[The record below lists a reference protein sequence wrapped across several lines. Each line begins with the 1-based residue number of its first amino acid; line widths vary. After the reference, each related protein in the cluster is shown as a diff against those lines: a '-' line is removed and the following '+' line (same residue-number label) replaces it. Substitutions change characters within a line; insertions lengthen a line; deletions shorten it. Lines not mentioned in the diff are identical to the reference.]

1 MCNTSTSKVVFL
13 AVVIKF
19 ISAPLIFFRY
29 CFTIY
34 VNLSQFVFISQV
46 SIALLFFEMRWKLPW
61 VCIYCLA
68 SPLTYSWMYFL
79 CCLTCSL
86 PDLLSNGPTDIH
98 DFSEYDLFIWSSS
111 SNCVFKYRMVQAL
124 FTIWHTL
131 VCF

>member
-13 AVVIKF
+13 AVVIK
-19 ISAPLIFFRY
+19 IMSTPLNFFR
-29 CFTIY
+29 CWFTIY
-34 VNLSQFVFISQV
+34 VNLSQFVFISQ
-46 SIALLFFEMRWKLPW
+46 LYCFLRWKLPW

-68 SPLTYSWMYFL
+68 SPLTYSWTYFL

-98 DFSEYDLFIWSSS
+98 DFSEYDLFFWSSN

>member
-13 AVVIKF
+13 AVVIK
-19 ISAPLIFFRY
+19 IMSLPLIFSDVALPFMWTCHSLFLSHRY
-29 CFTIY
+29 QQLFCF
-34 VNLSQFVFISQV
+34 L
-46 SIALLFFEMRWKLPW
+46 RWKLPW

-98 DFSEYDLFIWSSS
+98 DFSEYDLFIWSSN